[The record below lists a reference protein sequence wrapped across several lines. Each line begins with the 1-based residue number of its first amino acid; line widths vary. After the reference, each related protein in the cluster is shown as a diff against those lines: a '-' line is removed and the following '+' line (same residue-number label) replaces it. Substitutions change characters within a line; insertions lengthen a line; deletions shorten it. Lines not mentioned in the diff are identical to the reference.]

1 MKIKLFRL
9 KIISV
14 FLTFLLSLFIL
25 SSCSP
30 KLIAF
35 SNYGR
40 EVGPSVATSAEIPGV
55 EKYEIDSL
63 IPIKIGVG
71 NGSNKFSYGKLI
83 ISAGNFEISSNR
95 GERITDELIVEYY
108 DFNAG
113 TKHYPKYPY
122 ERTDEGRVCQY
133 HERIY
138 LRYIGEGSTSGA
150 ISVFVFGGTEASVL
164 KSGDG
169 VDFYYATDGE
179 YIAFSVESEKK
190 AQAALN

>member
-1 MKIKLFRL
+1 MKIKLFCL

-30 KLIAF
+30 KLIAL
-35 SNYGR
+35 SNDGR
-40 EVGPSVATSAEIPGV
+40 GMSPPVATSAEIPGV

-63 IPIKIGVG
+63 IPFKIGVG
-71 NGSNKFSYGKLI
+71 NASTIFSYGKLVI
-83 ISAGNFEISSNR
+83 KADDFEISSNR

-108 DFNAG
+108 DFNEG
-113 TKHYPKYPY
+113 KHIPKYPY
-122 ERTDEGRVCQY
+122 ERTDDGKICQY

-138 LRYIGEGSTSGA
+138 LRYVGEDSKSGA
-150 ISVFVFGGTEASVL
+150 IFVSVYGGTGASALEGYDAV
-164 KSGDG
+164 
-169 VDFYYATDGE
+169 VFYYATDGE